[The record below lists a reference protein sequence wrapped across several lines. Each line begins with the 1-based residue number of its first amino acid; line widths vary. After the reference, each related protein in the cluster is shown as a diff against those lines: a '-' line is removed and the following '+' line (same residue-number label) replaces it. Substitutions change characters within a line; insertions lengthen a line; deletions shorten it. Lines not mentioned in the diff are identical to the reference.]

1 LEAAR
6 GISFKKAIRVVSCRV
21 KKSFALAAILFL
33 GLSFLTEAQT
43 EVKNYEIKLAGFSI
57 GDMVA
62 TKTTKENRDEY
73 LVKSIVSFWFF
84 GRLKIEFE
92 LLSVYED
99 GQFIYSESNSKAR
112 GEEYYSEVRWDGE
125 KYIVN
130 ANSYKFNNTNTIHEP
145 IYFSTALL
153 FFEEPKGDELFLSE
167 NYGVTSPF
175 RRLKNG
181 GLEANIKGHDNKYF
195 FENGFLLEANMHST
209 LKNYWIKRKD
219 PQE

>member
-1 LEAAR
+1 MEAAR
-6 GISFKKAIRVVSCRV
+6 RICFKKTLKALNCKN
-21 KKSFALAAILFL
+21 KKGFALAVILFL
-33 GLSFLTEAQT
+33 SFNFLAEAQT

-84 GRLKIEFE
+84 GTLKIEFE

-112 GEEYYSEVRWDGE
+112 GEEFYSEVRWDGE

-130 ANSYKFNNTNTIHEP
+130 ANSYKFSNQDTIYEP

-195 FENGFLLEANMHST
+195 FEDGFLLEANMHST
-209 LKNYWIKRKD
+209 LKNYWIKRKE
-219 PQE
+219 PEE